1 MTEER
6 HRATPFEIFFDLV
19 FVFALTRVIAFMGH
33 PPTLLTLTQGL
44 ILLLLFWNSWT
55 SYAWLGNQA
64 RADLGLISAG
74 TTVAMAAFFV
84 AALVIPDAWPH
95 GAATVDAPLTL
106 ALAYI
111 VLTALHLTLYFY
123 AARGDR
129 RLRTTLSVHATAT
142 AIAWIPLVLG
152 ALLGATAQTP
162 LWAVSF
168 LINFG
173 GGLLASKV
181 SGWPLRSPIHF
192 KERHGLVLIIA
203 LGESLISV
211 GAGAG
216 PAVTRAPVLVAALLA
231 FTTAVSLWWL
241 YFKSSAPAAG
251 EALDRAPTERRNQVA
266 ANAYSL
272 AHFALVAGVI
282 YIALGIEQV
291 LAHLTHNQPQHTA
304 GTRLDWTSTLALDG
318 GAILYLF
325 GRATFFRFAVG
336 STPPAHLV
344 AVGVALLALPAVR
357 ILPALVALGLL
368 TAFLVSLVVYEWLST
383 GGHDPTADQATDA

>member
-1 MTEER
+1 
-6 HRATPFEIFFDLV
+6 
-19 FVFALTRVIAFMGH
+19 
-33 PPTLLTLTQGL
+33 
-44 ILLLLFWNSWT
+44 
-55 SYAWLGNQA
+55 
-64 RADLGLISAG
+64 
-74 TTVAMAAFFV
+74 V
-84 AALVIPDAWPH
+84 AAWCRN
-95 GAATVDAPLTL
+95 GAPLTL

-111 VLTALHLTLYFY
+111 VLTVLHLTLYFY

-129 RLRTTLSVHATAT
+129 RLRITLSVHASAT
-142 AIAWIPLVLG
+142 AIAWIPLLLG
-152 ALLGATAQTP
+152 ALLSGTAQTP

-181 SGWPLRSPIHF
+181 SGWPLRSPSHF

-231 FTTAVSLWWL
+231 FATAVCLWWL

-251 EALDRAPTERRNQVA
+251 EALDTAPTERRNRVA

-291 LAHLTHNQPQHTA
+291 LAHLTHNQPRHAAATQ
-304 GTRLDWTSTLALDG
+304 LDWNSTLALFG
-318 GAILYLF
+318 GAVLYLT

-336 STPPAHLV
+336 STPPGHLI
-344 AVGVALLALPAVR
+344 APGVALLLLPAAR
-357 ILPALVALGLL
+357 ILPALAALGLL
-368 TAFLVSLVVYEWLST
+368 TTFLVTLVVYERVSRD
-383 GGHDPTADQATDA
+383 GHDPTADQATDV